1 MKGGNLPQ
9 IEDELFFLS
18 EKELEVIDHLLLFE
32 IKEFCRHITKIK
44 CGRSFSSSFDPQDH
58 IVNVKYWIK
67 SSIGKLRDKRMRDS
81 DDLEIRYV
89 DDLEDYLIYCI
100 KGYDGEIE
108 SLSKS
113 QSKHFDQ
120 SIPHENPAENTTED
134 LMQDNN
140 SEKVEE
146 TDIEKIDPNP
156 MIIEG
161 IKEDQEVPKTDD
173 LVDDSG
179 INEEDSVEKIT
190 RTF

>member
-1 MKGGNLPQ
+1 M
-9 IEDELFFLS
+9 
-18 EKELEVIDHLLLFE
+18 
-32 IKEFCRHITKIK
+32 
-44 CGRSFSSSFDPQDH
+44 
-58 IVNVKYWIK
+58 
-67 SSIGKLRDKRMRDS
+67 
-81 DDLEIRYV
+81 
-89 DDLEDYLIYCI
+89 EDYLIYGI
-100 KGYDGEIE
+100 KGYDEIK

-134 LMQDNN
+134 VMQEHN

-156 MIIEG
+156 LVIEG

-179 INEEDSVEKIT
+179 INKKTVLKNHKNFLMKVVMTVMQMTVMYAIVVLLKKRKVNWMVLQRRNLLHLLVVKVLWNYNHQVDLL
-190 RTF
+190 RYQ